1 MINFAPGLFKFN
13 LTVTGEFN
21 FCFQFYTLKNLDGQR
36 QSSSELVQLLV
47 SEAESLRYTIETRS
61 ILCQD
66 LKFKDRTNIAEEI
79 LLYLKALG
87 ATTITI
93 VDIYTDHASGVS
105 FRLESLILRLFRN
118 LLFFLSPTLKTTCPW
133 AHRQCFRS
141 WLSPSKTLASNLS
154 VKVQLFTLNP
164 MSARQSATTM
174 GNVTMGPIPASV
186 IPFGWPHPLTR
197 RPIVPG

>member
-1 MINFAPGLFKFN
+1 MIQKSFSNLTFNWIPQEESSATFTVLNDSMKKSKLEMINFAPGLFKFN
-13 LTVTGEFN
+13 LTVTGKFS
-21 FCFQFYTLKNLDGQR
+21 FCFQFYILKNLDGQR

-105 FRLESLILRLFRN
+105 FR
-118 LLFFLSPTLKTTCPW
+118 
-133 AHRQCFRS
+133 
-141 WLSPSKTLASNLS
+141 
-154 VKVQLFTLNP
+154 
-164 MSARQSATTM
+164 
-174 GNVTMGPIPASV
+174 
-186 IPFGWPHPLTR
+186 
-197 RPIVPG
+197 